1 MSNEQLVARIQAGE
15 DVGKNMEQ
23 LYIQVKGFIH
33 SIAWRYRDCGVEQ
46 EDLAQEGYLALYP
59 AIDGYDPA
67 TGYQFLTYAEYHIKN
82 RMQRYIQANGNGI
95 RLSCQASERL
105 AIYRKFCK
113 AFQLRHGRRPSEGEI
128 ADGLGITLKQVRQL
142 KKNACMAN
150 TKSLD
155 APVTDLDGKE
165 NTTLGELIAADE
177 NQEEEVLE
185 RVQQEQLCKVLWSCV
200 DSLPGRQ
207 AEVVRHRYQEGKT
220 LKQIG
225 EAIGMTTEA
234 VRQWESKAL
243 KELRKP
249 SRAWLLLPF
258 LPESEDIYSQAIR
271 GGGSVSF
278 NRTWTSSTE
287 RVALRL

>member
-82 RMQRYIQANGNGI
+82 RMQRYIQANGDGI

-113 AFQLRHGRRPSEGEI
+113 AFQLRHGRRPSEVEI

-185 RVQQEQLCKVLWSCV
+185 RVQQEQL
-200 DSLPGRQ
+200 
-207 AEVVRHRYQEGKT
+207 
-220 LKQIG
+220 
-225 EAIGMTTEA
+225 
-234 VRQWESKAL
+234 
-243 KELRKP
+243 
-249 SRAWLLLPF
+249 
-258 LPESEDIYSQAIR
+258 
-271 GGGSVSF
+271 
-278 NRTWTSSTE
+278 
-287 RVALRL
+287 